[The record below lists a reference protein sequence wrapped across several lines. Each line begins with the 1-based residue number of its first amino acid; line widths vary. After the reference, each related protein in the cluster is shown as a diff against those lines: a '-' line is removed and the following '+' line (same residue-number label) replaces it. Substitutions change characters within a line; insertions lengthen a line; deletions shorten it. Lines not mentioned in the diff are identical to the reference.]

1 MARHRVFSCA
11 AIRREVDEGFTVR
24 CGLRPPRTHDLEVLA
39 DTLAAFLAV
48 DTIREAALVLTE
60 YAVDARYPGTD
71 VDADEAT
78 QAVAYAECVQ
88 RWAETAGL

>member
-1 MARHRVFSCA
+1 MLVQS
-11 AIRREVDEGFTVR
+11 
-24 CGLRPPRTHDLEVLA
+24 GLRPPRTHDLGVLA
-39 DTLAAFLAV
+39 DTLAAFVAV
-48 DTIREAALVLTE
+48 DAMREAALVLTE

-88 RWAETAGL
+88 RWPETTGL